1 MLQIIKL
8 NQFTK
13 NKILTEKIV
22 LVKIFT
28 EEIIDIAL
36 DEKVKSRLFLFSCFK
51 SHFRF
56 LAIFKLEMKSGQN
69 KCQSNWTFLLW
80 SFTSER
86 NNFFQVYWVSSS
98 ISCLP
103 KNVLNAFSFPL
114 REKERL
120 FSLHCRGKKC
130 RHCTFFLYK
139 NWLIRWIKIGIHL
152 WAGNYYK

>member
-1 MLQIIKL
+1 LLRIVKL

-13 NKILTEKIV
+13 NKILTGKNCFGQNVFGRNNRYYPWWKGQIKTI
-22 LVKIFT
+22 LV
-28 EEIIDIAL
+28 
-36 DEKVKSRLFLFSCFK
+36 FLFQMSFP
-51 SHFRF
+51 F

-86 NNFFQVYWVSSS
+86 NIFFQVYWVSSS

-130 RHCTFFLYK
+130 RHCTFFSTK
-139 NWLIRWIKIGIHL
+139 TD
-152 WAGNYYK
+152 